1 VTATT
6 NASINPEQFKKVYSK
21 IAKGTDRWNA
31 LPVNE
36 GKQYQ
41 WKESSTYIHNP
52 PFFQKTSLEM
62 KPVEDIKS
70 AYCILNFGD
79 SITTDH
85 ISPAGKIAKDSPA
98 ARYLQTKGIAPAD
111 FNTYGARRG
120 NDEIMARGT
129 FANTRIINKLID
141 NVGPETVHFPSGKK
155 MAIFDAAQEYMN
167 GGDQTVILAGLEYGS
182 GSSRDW
188 AAKGPYL

>member
-1 VTATT
+1 
-6 NASINPEQFKKVYSK
+6 
-21 IAKGTDRWNA
+21 

-36 GKQYQ
+36 SNQYQ

-52 PFFQKTSLEM
+52 PFFQKTTLET
-62 KPVEDIKS
+62 KPVQDIKS

-85 ISPAGKIAKDSPA
+85 ISPAGKIATNSPA
-98 ARYLQTKGIAPAD
+98 ARYLEAKGIKPAD
-111 FNTYGARRG
+111 FNTYGSRRG

-141 NVGPETVHFPSGKK
+141 KVGPNTLHFPSGKEL
-155 MAIFDAAQEYMN
+155 AIFDAAHEY
-167 GGDQTVILAGLEYGS
+167 
-182 GSSRDW
+182 
-188 AAKGPYL
+188 